1 MLLNAP
7 LCPHA
12 SGLLWLTAVQC
23 WAGRVRWVSEA
34 FPLKTAACCSRKRC
48 QTVSRNLLWSS
59 VKPREAADSEDDS
72 LQAHQHKRPLLHCHI
87 AISCIVLVKVLTSAG
102 LKRKNMH
109 VCKLRQSVCLPGF
122 FFSVTFSAI
131 WNLYQKRSMWQ
142 KQTLSY

>member
-7 LCPHA
+7 LWPHA
-12 SGLLWLTAVQC
+12 NALLWLTAVQS
-23 WAGRVRWVSEA
+23 WAGRIRWVSEA
-34 FPLKTAACCSRKRC
+34 FPRKTAACCSRKRC

-72 LQAHQHKRPLLHCHI
+72 LQADQYKRPLLHCHI
-87 AISCIVLVKVLTSAG
+87 AISCTVLVKVLTLAG
-102 LKRKNMH
+102 LKRKKHACMQTTPIH
-109 VCKLRQSVCLPGF
+109 LLVRIL
-122 FFSVTFSAI
+122 FSVTFSTI